1 MKRLLFAVVVICLA
15 TVPGWAMAG
24 SSEGNSVGLGVS
36 FGTALPQHKTDEVQF
51 DDWDASF
58 AWGFYVNIPVV
69 WTFHITPSAELYQF
83 DQMNATDV
91 NIAFKFIVPA
101 WVLNIYFGVAPGVT
115 TVADKHMFNVGGIVG
130 LSFNLFSNLD
140 LFVDAKYKVLLEGD
154 SNIRVL
160 HANAGVL
167 WHF

>member
-1 MKRLLFAVVVICLA
+1 MKRLLLVILVLAWASIPGAVSA
-15 TVPGWAMAG
+15 AASDG
-24 SSEGNSVGLGVS
+24 SSVGLGVS
-36 FGTALPQHKTDEVQF
+36 FGTALPQHKTDEVEF

-83 DQMNATDV
+83 DKINATDV
-91 NIAFKFIVPA
+91 NIAFKFIIPA
-101 WVLNIYFGVAPGVT
+101 WVLNLYFGVAPGVT
-115 TVADKHMFNVGGIVG
+115 TVADKHIFNVGGVVG
-130 LSFNLFSNLD
+130 VAFNLFSNLD
-140 LFVDAKYKVLLEGD
+140 MFVDAKYKILIEGD